1 MGMFCLE
8 QLTAFVKAKSAH
20 RCYCGEGRLLSTVY
34 SASRNRPRPEG
45 AAQLHSKGQPMI

>member
-8 QLTAFVKAKSAH
+8 QLIAFVKAKGEHCCS
-20 RCYCGEGRLLSTVY
+20 CGEGRLLSTIY

-45 AAQLHSKGQPMI
+45 AAQLHSKGQPLI